1 MKARPVTI
9 GLIAAALGAALFFVY
24 ARRYEV
30 EMSGGDRVDVLV
42 AVQRIERV
50 TPIADSTLTTRSIP
64 QAYVDDR
71 AVRASD
77 RDKVLGLRAA
87 ETIGVSQVV
96 FWSDVVTMQENKRD
110 LSALVQPGYRA
121 VTAPFAANPTFSMI
135 RPGDFVDVISVS
147 QRGTGNSDMRDST
160 VLLQRILVLATGTDT
175 ANGAA
180 GVKTKN
186 PTTQAPVLTLSLT
199 LQEAQLLELAA
210 QKGTLAVALRG
221 PTDQRVSENIPAL
234 DSTALDDPEARE
246 RVRSYRQHQAPRGPT
261 KLESHP

>member
-1 MKARPVTI
+1 MKARPVLI
-9 GLIAAALGAALFFVY
+9 GVIAAALGGALFFVY
-24 ARRYEV
+24 ARRYEI

-42 AVQRIERV
+42 SVQRIERG
-50 TPIADSTLTTRSIP
+50 TPIGDLALTTRSIP

-77 RDKVLGLRAA
+77 REKILGLRAA

-96 FWSDVVTMQENKRD
+96 FWSDVVTMQEDKRD

-121 VTAPFAANPTFSMI
+121 VTAPFAANPSFSMI
-135 RPGDFVDVISVS
+135 RPGDFVDVVSVT
-147 QRGTGNSDMRDST
+147 QRGNTEVRDST

-180 GVKTKN
+180 GNKTKS
-186 PTTQAPVLTLSLT
+186 PTQAPVLTLSLT

-221 PTDQRVSENIPAL
+221 PTDQRVAESVPAL
-234 DSTALDDPEARE
+234 DSTALEDPEARD
-246 RVRSYRQHQAPRGPT
+246 RVRSYRQHQAPRGPI